1 MNKENPYNGKS
12 KSLEFP
18 NGIRRKSQG
27 KELAPRSLRKLGKWY
42 LSECTK
48 NQLIKVG
55 VKDEKR

>member
-1 MNKENPYNGKS
+1 MNKDNPYNGKS

-42 LSECTK
+42 LSECTEK
-48 NQLIKVG
+48 QLIKVG
-55 VKDEKR
+55 VK